1 MNEAVR
7 KVLSDALPALKDP
20 RIGFV
25 TVTGVRTTK
34 DLSQATV
41 FVSVLGDEEEQAR
54 TLAGLQSAH
63 GVLQAQVARELG
75 TRRTPVLTFEY
86 DPAIERGVRLTKIID
101 ELAPPG
107 GTMST
112 QTDMQAV
119 AAALREQ
126 RPLRRHLPRGARRRR
141 ARLPA
146 RDGARP
152 RASSARTS

>member
-7 KVLSDALPALKDP
+7 KVLSDALPTLKDP

-63 GVLQAQVARELG
+63 GVLQTQVGRELG

-101 ELAPPG
+101 ELAPLEADVDP
-107 GTMST
+107 
-112 QTDMQAV
+112 D
-119 AAALREQ
+119 
-126 RPLRRHLPRGARRRR
+126 
-141 ARLPA
+141 
-146 RDGARP
+146 
-152 RASSARTS
+152 